1 MRTFWAAVRQALKEQ
16 DFEAVQAACEA
27 VNKAFLS
34 QAGVEVLRREEAVL
48 EEELARLPPHQ
59 LLRPNPRYVVRKAL
73 SRQLA
78 TVQGALVLALAR
90 AYPPPLAPDDE

>member
-1 MRTFWAAVRQALKEQ
+1 MAIADALREGGWAPPKGAHRKVREGATQLRTQP
-16 DFEAVQAACEA
+16 
-27 VNKAFLS
+27 
-34 QAGVEVLRREEAVL
+34 GVEVLRREEAVL